1 MGLTAHFGLRL
12 TQFAPQSQHPGV
24 KLLQPPPNPA
34 ESSGPRQKAL
44 VSAPRPLQLGEH
56 HPGGVST
63 HQMDLLRWKKA
74 ALDRWGEVEGL
85 QAGPCRATAALP
97 KSCSFPSNLK
107 GAGSLISGV
116 IWGPLI
122 AAGWQWVAAACI
134 LPCTPLTG
142 RQGSSSQPFPKP
154 CTHQGKR
161 KSPAPR
167 GTGPVPHP
175 RDVPVAQGHPVC
187 PWQGAELPPE

>member
-1 MGLTAHFGLRL
+1 MGVTVHFVLRL
-12 TQFAPQSQHPGV
+12 TQLAPQSQHPGV

-34 ESSGPRQKAL
+34 ESSGQRGKSPGLSTQTP
-44 VSAPRPLQLGEH
+44 SQLGEH

-63 HQMDLLRWKKA
+63 HQMDLLSWKKA

-85 QAGPCRATAALP
+85 KAGPCRATAAFP
-97 KSCSFPSNLK
+97 KSCTFPSHLK
-107 GAGSLISGV
+107 GAGSLIFGV

-122 AAGWQWVAAACI
+122 AAGWQWVAAGCI
-134 LPCTPLTG
+134 LPQAPLTG

-161 KSPAPR
+161 KPPAPR
-167 GTGPVPHP
+167 GTDPVPHP
-175 RDVPVAQGHPVC
+175 RDVPVAQGQSCHLNNSG
-187 PWQGAELPPE
+187 Q